1 MTRKQWITIG
11 VLAALIVIPVGL
23 KLTRDDTQKSVDVE
37 PVALRALT
45 PTVLASGSLT
55 YESQVTLAPEVTGR
69 VTEIL
74 VEEGDEVK
82 RDQLLMRLDPTAPR
96 AAIEQSQA
104 QVRQARLSIERRQV
118 DFETQV
124 AKVKRYEALRAQGMV
139 DANSLAE
146 LQSARDLAEVDLRT
160 SREQLTQAQAQL
172 SQAQD
177 LLAKTEIRSPLD
189 GKVTAI
195 YVKVGQTA
203 VPSFSGIAGSTLVDV
218 ADTTS
223 IDAEINVDETD
234 IARVRVGA
242 EARVVPAA
250 FPDKTLQGTVEQV
263 AIAPRQQAGQNK
275 SYPVRIRLTN
285 TAGVI
290 FHPGMS
296 CRAEVLTGSLADD
309 KVLAVPVQ
317 ALRYEDNPDKSA
329 KAEKSLASV
338 FVHDGSRA
346 VKRAVSTGTADD
358 SYIAVTAGL
367 KEGERVI
374 VGPAKTLLFL
384 LDGEKVN
391 VIAKAGSAGSG
402 AAPGAS
408 AATKE

>member
-1 MTRKQWITIG
+1 MRRKQWI
-11 VLAALIVIPVGL
+11 VLGGIVALIVIPVGL
-23 KLTRDDTQKSVDVE
+23 KLSRADTNKVVDVE
-37 PVALRALT
+37 HATLRALT
-45 PTVLASGSLT
+45 PTVLASGALT

-74 VEEGDEVK
+74 VKEGDQVK
-82 RDQLLMRLDPTAPR
+82 RDQLLMRLDPRAPQ
-96 AAIEQSQA
+96 AAIEQSEA

-118 DFETQV
+118 DFDTLV
-124 AKVKRYEALRAQGMV
+124 ARAKRFEALREKGMV
-139 DANSLAE
+139 DTNSIEE
-146 LQSARDLAEVDLRT
+146 LVSARNLAEVDLRT
-160 SREQLTQAQAQL
+160 SREQLSQALAQLRQAQEH
-172 SQAQD
+172 
-177 LLAKTEIRSPLD
+177 LAKTQIRSPLD

-234 IARVRVGA
+234 IARVRVGS

-250 FPDKTLQGTVEQV
+250 FPDKTLLGTVDQV
-263 AIAPRQQAGQNK
+263 AIAPRQVYGQNK

-285 TAGVI
+285 TEGVT

-296 CRAEVLTGSLADD
+296 CRAEVLTGSQSDI

-329 KAEKSLASV
+329 QAEKSVASI
-338 FVHDGSRA
+338 FIYDAGRA
-346 VKRAVSTGTADD
+346 VKRIVSTGTADD
-358 SYIAVTAGL
+358 SYIAVMTGL
-367 KEGERVI
+367 KESEQVI

-391 VIAKAGSAGSG
+391 LQPKTDAVAK
-402 AAPGAS
+402 
-408 AATKE
+408 K

>member
-1 MTRKQWITIG
+1 MTRKQWI
-11 VLAALIVIPVGL
+11 VLGAIVALIVVPVEL
-23 KLTRDDTQKSVDVE
+23 KLARKDAGKMVDVE
-37 PVALRALT
+37 AVSLRALA

-74 VEEGDEVK
+74 VEEGDQVK
-82 RDQLLMRLDPTAPR
+82 REQLLMRLDPRAPR
-96 AAIEQSQA
+96 AAIEQSEA

-118 DFETQV
+118 DFDTLV
-124 AKVKRYEALRAQGMV
+124 ARTKRFEALRAQGMV
-139 DANSLAE
+139 DINSLEE
-146 LQSARDLAEVDLRT
+146 LVSARNLAEVDLRT
-160 SREQLTQAQAQL
+160 SREQLSQALAQLRQAQEQ
-172 SQAQD
+172 
-177 LLAKTEIRSPLD
+177 LAKTEIRSPLD

-203 VPSFSGIAGSTLVDV
+203 VPSFSGIAGSVLIDV
-218 ADTTS
+218 ADTAS

-250 FPDKTLQGTVEQV
+250 FPDKTLTGTVDQV
-263 AIAPRQQAGQNK
+263 AIAPRQQPGQNK

-285 TAGVI
+285 TDGVT

-296 CRAEVLTGSLADD
+296 CRAEVLTGSLVDE

-317 ALRYEDNPDKSA
+317 ALRYEDNRDKSS
-329 KAEKSLASV
+329 KSEKSIASV
-338 FVHDGSRA
+338 FIYDGGRA

-358 SYIAVTAGL
+358 TYIAVTTGL
-367 KEGERVI
+367 KEGDQVV

-384 LDGEKVN
+384 LDGEKVGLN
-391 VIAKAGSAGSG
+391 VKAELAAKKS
-402 AAPGAS
+402 P
-408 AATKE
+408 